1 MRPAPDASAAQGA
14 GKWPSELSALGF
26 NSSGPAPELDALV
39 LAATRRDADA
49 HRLPKAL
56 RDNAAVRAFAG
67 AAARALPPGRITEA
81 HLHSAMVRFFVA
93 LSLRKALLSVLMC
106 FLFAARA

>member
-1 MRPAPDASAAQGA
+1 M
-14 GKWPSELSALGF
+14 GF
-26 NSSGPAPELDALV
+26 NASGPTPELEALV
-39 LAATRRDADA
+39 LAATRREADA

-81 HLHSAMVRFFVA
+81 HLYSALVRWD
-93 LSLRKALLSVLMC
+93 
-106 FLFAARA
+106 